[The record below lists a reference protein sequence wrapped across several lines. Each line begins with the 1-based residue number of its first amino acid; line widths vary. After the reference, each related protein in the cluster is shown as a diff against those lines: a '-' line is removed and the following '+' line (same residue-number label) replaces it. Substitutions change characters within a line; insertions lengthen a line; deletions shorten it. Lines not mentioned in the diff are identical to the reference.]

1 MNLLIVE
8 DSERMRRMIKRVVK
22 GIPAEVYEC
31 SDGSEALAAY
41 THHHPDWVCMD
52 IEMKDVDGITA
63 TRQIMTDFPDARVVI
78 VSNHDSDDLRAAATH
93 AGACAYVVK
102 ENLLEV
108 RRLLS
113 ACEPTTM
120 S

>member
-8 DSERMRRMIKRVVK
+8 DSERMRRMIKSVVK

-41 THHHPDWVCMD
+41 TRHHPDWVFMD
-52 IEMKDVDGITA
+52 IEMKEVDGITA

-78 VSNHDSDDLRAAATH
+78 VSNHDSDDLRAAASE
-93 AGACAYVVK
+93 AGARAYVVK

-113 ACEPTTM
+113 ACEPTNR

>member
-1 MNLLIVE
+1 
-8 DSERMRRMIKRVVK
+8 MIKSVVK
-22 GIPAEVYEC
+22 GIPGEVYEC

-41 THHHPDWVCMD
+41 SHHHLDWVFMD

-63 TRQIMTDFPDARVVI
+63 TRQIMKDFPDARVVI
-78 VSNHDSDDLRAAATH
+78 VSNHDSDDLREAAAH
-93 AGACAYVVK
+93 AGARAYVVK

-113 ACEPTTM
+113 PCEPAN
-120 S
+120 